1 MSSESTIEK
10 ASKKTRAASKEVVE
24 DRDEDRDD
32 ELEDE
37 DESRDDDEGDDDDD
51 EDNGSSKAKAKAEP
65 EPPPRA
71 PVEVNRPSAFSL
83 IMTIAR
89 REFAGYF
96 NSPLAYIVI
105 GISMVLL
112 GGYFFFYK
120 GGFWQVDRATMARM
134 FEVIPVALCFLTIP
148 LFTMRSLAEEKRLGT
163 MELLITMPVKDSEVI
178 LGKYFASLG
187 MVALQIAL
195 VAIYPLVMFI
205 WPWQLGPLDWNPFW
219 TGMLGLVVLSSAGVA
234 IGMMYSSVTE
244 SQIIAYFATMVTLVG
259 LYAIGTVTL
268 VEYLSGWPG
277 DALSFISFQ
286 TRYDPFARG
295 LIDTRAI
302 VYFVSIAVLCLLV
315 AFRNLESRKWK

>member
-1 MSSESTIEK
+1 MSSSESTIEK
-10 ASKKTRAASKEVVE
+10 ASKKSRAASKEVAPE
-24 DRDEDRDD
+24 EEERDEREED
-32 ELEDE
+32 EEEDE
-37 DESRDDDEGDDDDD
+37 DERRADSDDD
-51 EDNGSSKAKAKAEP
+51 EDDEDEKPSRAAKS
-65 EPPPRA
+65 EPPRPA
-71 PVEVNRPSAFSL
+71 AVDLNRPSAASL
-83 IMTIAR
+83 IFTIAR

-112 GGYFFFYK
+112 GAYFFFYK

-134 FEVIPVALCFLTIP
+134 FEAMPVALCFLTIP

-178 LGKYFASLG
+178 LGKYLASMG
-187 MVALQIAL
+187 MVCLQIGL
-195 VAIYPLVMFI
+195 VALYPIAMFL

-219 TGMLGLVVLSSAGVA
+219 TGMLGLVFLSSAGVA
-234 IGMMYSSVTE
+234 IGLMYSSLTE
-244 SQIIAYFATMVTLVG
+244 SQIIAYFATMVTLVA
-259 LYAIGTVTL
+259 LYAVGTVTI

-277 DALSFISFQ
+277 DAVSFISFQ
-286 TRYDPFARG
+286 TRYDPFSRG

-302 VYFVSIAVLCLLV
+302 VYFVSVATLSLLV